1 MKLTIGCDPD
11 SKSPAFAVYHNEK
24 FVKVVQIKTDD
35 GYQAVRKF
43 LTAEINAQRYW
54 DYTPVFAIE
63 STYVNKDKQNVRGK
77 ATLDE
82 AIGKLK
88 MRAEDDGFEIIYFMN
103 SEWYSAVFRSTSQ
116 ARDLQKQ
123 NSLFLA
129 TKMFPNAGI
138 TNHNLADAVHIGGYA
153 SRRY

>member
-1 MKLTIGCDPD
+1 MKITIGCDPD
-11 SKSPAFAVYHNEK
+11 SKNPAFAVYHNEL
-24 FVKVVQIKTDD
+24 FIKVIQIETAD
-35 GYQAVRKF
+35 GYQAVRDF
-43 LTAEINAQRYW
+43 LITEINAQRYW
-54 DYTPVFAIE
+54 DCTPVFAIE
-63 STYVNKDKQNVRGK
+63 GTYFNKGKQNIRGK

-88 MRAEDDGFEIIYFMN
+88 MRAEDAGFKVITVLN
-103 SEWYSAVFRSTSQ
+103 SVWYSAVLRSKSED
-116 ARDLQKQ
+116 RDLQKQ
-123 NSLFLA
+123 NSIFLA